1 MCNYSD
7 YVERS
12 ARKEGI
18 KQGEENI
25 QKENVLRMNSVGF
38 GVEQIA
44 AGLGLTVEKVKEI
57 LQGAPATV

>member
-18 KQGEENI
+18 KQGEENAEE
-25 QKENVLRMNSVGF
+25 KYVLRLSSKGKDAA
-38 GVEQIA
+38 EIA
-44 AGLGLTVEKVKEI
+44 DLLDLTVEKVKEI
-57 LQGAPATV
+57 LQGSPATV